1 MFSSVTE
8 PPAAGPVPMIAIF
21 DGAEGRPFESIAQ
34 TATRSVA
41 FAGSDPP
48 VADCEID
55 PIPCAPAP
63 VALNSFTGSF
73 PVIIRLASALPSANV
88 VYVWFESKVHS
99 LGNSAS

>member
-1 MFSSVTE
+1 MM
-8 PPAAGPVPMIAIF
+8 AMF

-34 TATRSVA
+34 IATRSVA

-55 PIPCAPAP
+55 PIPGAPAP

-73 PVIIRLASALPSANV
+73 PVTSRLASALPSAIV

-99 LGNSAS
+99 LGNSASLAAA